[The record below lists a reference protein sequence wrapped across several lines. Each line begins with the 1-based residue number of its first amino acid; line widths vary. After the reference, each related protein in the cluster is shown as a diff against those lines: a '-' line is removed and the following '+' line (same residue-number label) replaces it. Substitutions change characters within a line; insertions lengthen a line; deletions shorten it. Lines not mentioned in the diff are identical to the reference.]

1 MHQNVVIQTSNRYNE
16 IVYFAIKAICLKI
29 RKVGYKM
36 EQRAINTIRLL
47 SAEAIQKANSGH
59 PGLPLGAAP
68 MAYTLWAKE
77 MKHNPHNPEWDNRD
91 RFVLSAGHG
100 SMLIYSLLHLFEYGL
115 SMDEIKN
122 FRQFD
127 SRTPGHPEYGHTK
140 GVEISTGP
148 LGQGIAN
155 AVGFAMAE
163 KHLAAKFNR
172 PGFPVV
178 DHYTYAVS
186 GDGCLMEGISYEAA
200 SLAGTLK
207 LGKLVLLYDSN
218 KITIEGD
225 TSIAFTE
232 DVQARFE
239 AMHWQVLTV
248 EDGNDV
254 AAIQAAIQSAKAET
268 EKPSLI
274 VVKTI
279 IGYGCPS
286 KQGSHKVHGSPLGQ
300 DGIAEM
306 AEFLGLQ
313 DRAQFE
319 VTSDVKAHMNTVV
332 SGLASAETEWKANF
346 EAYAKAFPEL
356 AAEYTAWF
364 SGNAPMNYLESDE
377 FWNYSETTASRS
389 SSGKVLNNI
398 AEQIPNLFGGSADL
412 APSNNS
418 DMKKRAYFS
427 SEEPTGSN
435 VHFGIRE
442 HAMGAILNGLQAHG
456 GLKAYGATFFV
467 FSDYMKPAMRLAA
480 LMNLPVTYILTHDS
494 IGVGE
499 DGPTHQ
505 PIDQLAM
512 LRAIPNLNVIRPA
525 DAREV
530 SAAWYT
536 AMTSTKTPT
545 ALVLSRQN
553 LPELAGSSKEALKGA
568 YVVSKESAKAD
579 VVLIATGSEVSLAI
593 EAQTALK
600 AQGVDARVVSMPCQE
615 LFNGQS
621 DAYKAEVLG
630 NVPRL
635 AIEAGSTFG
644 WHKYAC
650 DVIGH
655 DDFGLSAPAE
665 RLFEAFGFTVE
676 NVVNRAN
683 KLLNK

>member
-1 MHQNVVIQTSNRYNE
+1 MDLRT
-16 IVYFAIKAICLKI
+16 
-29 RKVGYKM
+29 
-36 EQRAINTIRLL
+36 INTIRML
-47 SAEAIQKANSGH
+47 SAEAIQAANSGH

-77 MKHNPHNPEWDNRD
+77 MKHNPHNPEWHNRD

-100 SMLIYSLLHLFEYGL
+100 SMLIYSLLHLFDYGL
-115 SMDEIKN
+115 SIDEIKR
-122 FRQFD
+122 FRQFN
-127 SRTPGHPEYGHTK
+127 SKTPGHPEFGHTK

-163 KHLAAKFNR
+163 KHLAAKFNK

-178 DHYTYAVS
+178 DHHTFTIS

-207 LGKLVLLYDSN
+207 LGKLILMYDSN

-225 TSIAFTE
+225 TGIAFTE
-232 DVQARFE
+232 NVAGRFE

-248 EDGNDV
+248 EDGNDTV
-254 AAIQAAIQSAKAET
+254 AIQAAIQAAKQET
-268 EKPSLI
+268 EKPSI
-274 VVKTI
+274 IIVKTI

-286 KQGSHKVHGSPLGQ
+286 KQGSHKVHGAPLGQ

-306 AEFLGLQ
+306 AEFLGMK
-313 DRAQFE
+313 DREAFE
-319 VTSDVKAHMNTVV
+319 ITADVKSHMTSVV
-332 SGLASAETEWKANF
+332 SHLETAEADWKENF

-364 SGNAPMNYLESDE
+364 SGDAPMALLESE
-377 FWNYSETTASRS
+377 AFWNYSETTASRS
-389 SSGKVLNNI
+389 SSGKVLNVL
-398 AEQIPNLFGGSADL
+398 ADHMPNLFGGSADL

-418 DMKKRAYFS
+418 DMKKRTSFS
-427 SEEPTGSN
+427 AANPEGSN
-435 VHFGIRE
+435 LHFGVRE
-442 HAMGAILNGLQAHG
+442 HAMAAIVNGIQAHG
-456 GLKAYGATFFV
+456 GLKAYAATFFV

-512 LRAIPNLNVIRPA
+512 LRAIPKLRVIRPA

-530 SAAWYT
+530 SAAWYA
-536 AMTSTKTPT
+536 AMTTKDTPT
-545 ALVLSRQN
+545 ALVLTRQN
-553 LPELAGSSKEALKGA
+553 LPELAGSSREALKGA
-568 YVVSKESAKAD
+568 YVVSKEDKQAEII
-579 VVLIATGSEVSLAI
+579 LIATGSEVSLAI
-593 EAQTALK
+593 DAQTALK
-600 AQGVDARVVSMPCQE
+600 AQGIDARVVSMPCQE
-615 LFNGQS
+615 MFNEQS
-621 DAYKAEVLG
+621 DAYKAEVLTKG
-630 NVPRL
+630 VPKL

-655 DDFGLSAPAE
+655 DDFGLSAPANE
-665 RLFEAFGFTVE
+665 LFESFGFTVE
-676 NVVNRAN
+676 NVVNRSK
-683 KLLNK
+683 KLLKK

>member
-1 MHQNVVIQTSNRYNE
+1 MMDLRT
-16 IVYFAIKAICLKI
+16 
-29 RKVGYKM
+29 
-36 EQRAINTIRLL
+36 INTIRML
-47 SAEAIQKANSGH
+47 SAEAIQAANSGH

-77 MKHNPHNPEWDNRD
+77 MKHNPHNPEWHNRD

-100 SMLIYSLLHLFEYGL
+100 SMLIYSLLHLFDYGL
-115 SMDEIKN
+115 SIDEIKK
-122 FRQFD
+122 FRQFN
-127 SRTPGHPEYGHTK
+127 SKTPGHPEFGHTK
-140 GVEISTGP
+140 GIEISTGP

-163 KHLAAKFNR
+163 KHLAAKFNK

-178 DHYTYAVS
+178 DHHTYAIS

-207 LGKLVLLYDSN
+207 LGKLILMYDSN

-232 DVQARFE
+232 NVAGRFE

-248 EDGNDV
+248 EDGNDTV
-254 AAIQAAIQSAKAET
+254 AIQAAIQAAKQET
-268 EKPSLI
+268 EKPSI
-274 VVKTI
+274 IIVKTI

-286 KQGSHKVHGSPLGQ
+286 KQGSHKVHGAPLGQ

-306 AEFLGLQ
+306 AEFLGMN
-313 DRAQFE
+313 DREAFE
-319 VTSDVKAHMNTVV
+319 VTSDVKSHMALTV
-332 SGLASAETEWKANF
+332 SQLETAETEWKANF
-346 EAYAKAFPEL
+346 AEYAKAFPEL
-356 AAEYTAWF
+356 ATEYTAWF
-364 SGNAPMNYLESDE
+364 SGDAPMALLESE
-377 FWNYSETTASRS
+377 AFWNYSETTASRS
-389 SSGKVLNNI
+389 SSGKVLNVL
-398 AEQIPNLFGGSADL
+398 ADHMPNLFGGSADL

-418 DMKKRAYFS
+418 DMKKRTSFS
-427 SEEPTGSN
+427 AANPEGSN
-435 VHFGIRE
+435 LHFGVRE
-442 HAMGAILNGLQAHG
+442 HAMGAIVNGIQAHG
-456 GLKAYGATFFV
+456 GVKAYAATFFV

-512 LRAIPNLNVIRPA
+512 LRAIPKLRVIRPA

-530 SAAWYT
+530 SAAWYA
-536 AMTSTKTPT
+536 AMTTKDTPT
-545 ALVLSRQN
+545 ALVLTRQN
-553 LPELAGSSKEALKGA
+553 LPELAGSSREALKGA
-568 YVVSKESAKAD
+568 YVVSKEDKQAEII
-579 VVLIATGSEVSLAI
+579 LIATGSEVSLAI
-593 EAQTALK
+593 DAQTALK
-600 AQGVDARVVSMPCQE
+600 AQGIDARVVSMPCQE
-615 LFNGQS
+615 MFNEQS
-621 DAYKAEVLG
+621 DAYKAEVLTKG
-630 NVPRL
+630 VPKL

-655 DDFGLSAPAE
+655 DDFGLSAPANE
-665 RLFEAFGFTVE
+665 LFESFGFTVE
-676 NVVNRAN
+676 NVVNRSK
-683 KLLNK
+683 KLLKK

>member
-1 MHQNVVIQTSNRYNE
+1 MMDLRT
-16 IVYFAIKAICLKI
+16 
-29 RKVGYKM
+29 
-36 EQRAINTIRLL
+36 INTIRML
-47 SAEAIQKANSGH
+47 SAEAIQAANSGH

-77 MKHNPHNPEWDNRD
+77 MKHNPHNPEWHNRD

-100 SMLIYSLLHLFEYGL
+100 SMLIYSLLHLFDYGL
-115 SMDEIKN
+115 SIDEIKK
-122 FRQFD
+122 FRQFN
-127 SRTPGHPEYGHTK
+127 SKTPGHPEFGHTK
-140 GVEISTGP
+140 GIEISTGP

-163 KHLAAKFNR
+163 KHLAAKFNK

-178 DHYTYAVS
+178 DHHTYAIS

-207 LGKLVLLYDSN
+207 LGKLILMYDSN

-232 DVQARFE
+232 NVAGRFE

-248 EDGNDV
+248 EDGNDTV
-254 AAIQAAIQSAKAET
+254 AIQAAIQAAKKET
-268 EKPSLI
+268 EKPSI
-274 VVKTI
+274 IIVKTI

-286 KQGSHKVHGSPLGQ
+286 KQGSHKVHGAPLGQ

-306 AEFLGLQ
+306 AEFFGMN
-313 DRAQFE
+313 DREAFE
-319 VTSDVKAHMNTVV
+319 VTSDVKSHMALTV
-332 SGLASAETEWKANF
+332 SQLETAETEWKANF
-346 EAYAKAFPEL
+346 AEYAKAFPEL
-356 AAEYTAWF
+356 ATEYTAWF
-364 SGNAPMNYLESDE
+364 SGDAPMALLESE
-377 FWNYSETTASRS
+377 AFWNYSETTASRS
-389 SSGKVLNNI
+389 SSGKVLNVL
-398 AEQIPNLFGGSADL
+398 ADHMPNLFGGSADL

-418 DMKKRAYFS
+418 DMKKRTSFS
-427 SEEPTGSN
+427 AANPEGSN
-435 VHFGIRE
+435 LHFGVRE
-442 HAMGAILNGLQAHG
+442 HAMGAIVNGIQAHG
-456 GLKAYGATFFV
+456 GVKAYAATFFV

-512 LRAIPNLNVIRPA
+512 LRAIPKLRVIRPA

-530 SAAWYT
+530 SAAWYA
-536 AMTSTKTPT
+536 AMTTKDTPT
-545 ALVLSRQN
+545 ALVLTRQN
-553 LPELAGSSKEALKGA
+553 LPELAGSSREALKGA
-568 YVVSKESAKAD
+568 YVVSKEDKQAEII
-579 VVLIATGSEVSLAI
+579 LIATGSEVSLAI
-593 EAQTALK
+593 DAQTALK
-600 AQGVDARVVSMPCQE
+600 AQGIDARVVSMPCQE
-615 LFNGQS
+615 MFNEQS
-621 DAYKAEVLG
+621 DAYKAEVLTKG
-630 NVPRL
+630 VPKL

-655 DDFGLSAPAE
+655 DDFGLSAPANE
-665 RLFEAFGFTVE
+665 LFESFGFTVE
-676 NVVNRAN
+676 NVVNRSK
-683 KLLNK
+683 KLLKK

>member
-1 MHQNVVIQTSNRYNE
+1 MMDLRT
-16 IVYFAIKAICLKI
+16 
-29 RKVGYKM
+29 
-36 EQRAINTIRLL
+36 INTIRML
-47 SAEAIQKANSGH
+47 SAEAIQAANSGH

-77 MKHNPHNPEWDNRD
+77 MKHNPHNPEWHNRD

-100 SMLIYSLLHLFEYGL
+100 SMLIYSLLHLFDYGL
-115 SMDEIKN
+115 SIDEIKR
-122 FRQFD
+122 FRQFN
-127 SRTPGHPEYGHTK
+127 SKTPGHPEFGHTK

-163 KHLAAKFNR
+163 KHLAAKFNK

-178 DHYTYAVS
+178 DHHTFTIS

-207 LGKLVLLYDSN
+207 LGKLILMYDSN

-225 TSIAFTE
+225 TGIAFTE
-232 DVQARFE
+232 NVAGRFE

-248 EDGNDV
+248 EDGNDTV
-254 AAIQAAIQSAKAET
+254 AIQAAIQAAKQET
-268 EKPSLI
+268 EKPSI
-274 VVKTI
+274 IIVKTI

-286 KQGSHKVHGSPLGQ
+286 KQGSHKVHGAPLGQ

-306 AEFLGLQ
+306 AEFLGMK
-313 DRAQFE
+313 DREAFE
-319 VTSDVKAHMNTVV
+319 ITADVKSHMTSVV
-332 SGLASAETEWKANF
+332 SHLETAEADWKENF

-364 SGNAPMNYLESDE
+364 SGDAPMALLESE
-377 FWNYSETTASRS
+377 AFWNYSETTASRS
-389 SSGKVLNNI
+389 SSGKVLNVL
-398 AEQIPNLFGGSADL
+398 ADHMPNLFGGSADL

-418 DMKKRAYFS
+418 DMKKRTSFS
-427 SEEPTGSN
+427 AANPEGSN
-435 VHFGIRE
+435 LHFGVRE
-442 HAMGAILNGLQAHG
+442 HAMAAIVNGIQAHG
-456 GLKAYGATFFV
+456 GLKAYAATFFV

-512 LRAIPNLNVIRPA
+512 LRAIPKLRVIRPA

-530 SAAWYT
+530 SAAWYA
-536 AMTSTKTPT
+536 AMTTKDTPT
-545 ALVLSRQN
+545 ALVLTRQN
-553 LPELAGSSKEALKGA
+553 LPELAGSSREALKGA
-568 YVVSKESAKAD
+568 YVVSKEDKQAEII
-579 VVLIATGSEVSLAI
+579 LIATGSEVSLAI
-593 EAQTALK
+593 DAQTALK
-600 AQGVDARVVSMPCQE
+600 AQGIDARVVSMPCQE
-615 LFNGQS
+615 MFNEQS
-621 DAYKAEVLG
+621 DAYKTEVLTKG
-630 NVPRL
+630 VPKL

-655 DDFGLSAPAE
+655 DDFGLSAPANE
-665 RLFEAFGFTVE
+665 LFESFGFTVE
-676 NVVNRAN
+676 NVVNRSK
-683 KLLNK
+683 KLLKK